1 MKRIKWKNMALLI
14 ILILCSS
21 VILKDMYM
29 LTIYSSITG
38 KLMGLSF
45 IGIIEL
51 ITCVLVGINII
62 EYFDEKKD
70 L

>member
-51 ITCVLVGINII
+51 ITCVLVGVNII

>member
-1 MKRIKWKNMALLI
+1 MKRIKWKNMSLLI

-21 VILKDMYM
+21 VILKDVYI

-51 ITCVLVGINII
+51 ITCVLVGIKII

>member
-14 ILILCSS
+14 ILIVCSS
-21 VILKDMYM
+21 VILKDVYM

-38 KLMGLSF
+38 KSMGLSF

-51 ITCVLVGINII
+51 ITCVLVGIKII

>member
-21 VILKDMYM
+21 VILKDVYI

>member
-1 MKRIKWKNMALLI
+1 MKKIKWKNMALLI

-51 ITCVLVGINII
+51 ITCVLVGVNII
-62 EYFDEKKD
+62 EYFDENKD

>member
-21 VILKDMYM
+21 VILKDVYI

-51 ITCVLVGINII
+51 ITCVLVGVNII

>member
-14 ILILCSS
+14 ILIVCSS

-51 ITCVLVGINII
+51 IICVLVGIKII

>member
-1 MKRIKWKNMALLI
+1 MKKIKWKNMALLI

-51 ITCVLVGINII
+51 ITCVLVGVNII

>member
-14 ILILCSS
+14 ILIVCSS
-21 VILKDMYM
+21 VILKDVYM

-51 ITCVLVGINII
+51 MVCVLVGINII

>member
-1 MKRIKWKNMALLI
+1 MKKIKWKNMALLI
-14 ILILCSS
+14 ILIMCSS
-21 VILKDMYM
+21 VILKDVYM

-51 ITCVLVGINII
+51 MVCVLVGINII

>member
-21 VILKDMYM
+21 VILKDVYM

-51 ITCVLVGINII
+51 ITCVLVGIKII

>member
-1 MKRIKWKNMALLI
+1 MKKIKWKNMALLI

-51 ITCVLVGINII
+51 IICVLVGIKII

>member
-1 MKRIKWKNMALLI
+1 MKRIKWKNMTLLI
-14 ILILCSS
+14 ILIVCSS

>member
-1 MKRIKWKNMALLI
+1 MKKIKWKNMALLI
-14 ILILCSS
+14 ILMVCIS

-51 ITCVLVGINII
+51 IACVLVGIKII

>member
-1 MKRIKWKNMALLI
+1 MKKIKWKNMALLI

-51 ITCVLVGINII
+51 IACVLVGVNII

>member
-21 VILKDMYM
+21 VILKDVYI

-51 ITCVLVGINII
+51 IACVLVGIKII

>member
-21 VILKDMYM
+21 VILKDVYI

-51 ITCVLVGINII
+51 ITCVLVGIKII

>member
-1 MKRIKWKNMALLI
+1 MALLI
-14 ILILCSS
+14 ILIVCSS
-21 VILKDMYM
+21 VILKDVYM

-51 ITCVLVGINII
+51 MVCVLVGINII

-70 L
+70 LWKWSS